1 MSATKQLLI
10 AIKARAD
17 GDTGAG
23 GLFETGDPLIT
34 GWYSR
39 LGPQEG
45 TTLPYV
51 VVYDIAS
58 TRDNVFETDK
68 WSDEVLL
75 QFTIYCDGTKDSA
88 VDQTIIDAV
97 LTRFSRWAPTITSHS
112 PNQLIFNGENTITLD
127 NNIRQ
132 TSLDFTCAVA
142 KG

>member
-1 MSATKQLLI
+1 MSATVPLLT
-10 AIKARAD
+10 AIKVRAD
-17 GDTGAG
+17 GDTGSG
-23 GLFETGDPLIT
+23 GLFNASTPLIT

-39 LGPQEG
+39 LAPQEG

-51 VVYDIAS
+51 VVYDLS
-58 TRDNVFETDK
+58 SVRENVFETTK

-75 QFTIYCDGTKDSA
+75 QFTIFFDGSSDST
-88 VDQTIIDAV
+88 VDQTVIDAV

-112 PNQLIFNGENTITLD
+112 ANQLIFRGENTLTLD

-132 TSLDFTCAVA
+132 TALDFSCSIA